1 MDKSEFILS
10 SLELVY
16 GALQGTV
23 IGNIKII
30 ADTTLDNEYN
40 DQQFSC
46 VIGHYNCSH

>member
-1 MDKSEFILS
+1 MDRSEFISS

-16 GALQGTV
+16 CALQGTV